1 MSFQT
6 RKTFIHL
13 QKNKLFIRDID
24 VWTFSTVEIL
34 GSSIANATWYD
45 IFHLMNTKFLS
56 VRKCPNV
63 IRVLDDFSSSA
74 FAAFEVDV
82 LQRGESRPWDALS

>member
-45 IFHLMNTKFLS
+45 IFHLINTKFQVSES
-56 VRKCPNV
+56 VQMWFESLM
-63 IRVLDDFSSSA
+63 IL
-74 FAAFEVDV
+74 AALL
-82 LQRGESRPWDALS
+82 LQRLR